1 MFHAPAASAGPGR
14 VAVERLAGFL
24 AGLLGWVAMAGAQT
38 PSPLN
43 EWQYS
48 AGVQLQ
54 RMLDPDLPTWQSYVG
69 VAASLQ
75 PLYDGA
81 RPYHVAPFPVIDVR
95 YRDLAFVST
104 SEGVGVNLLRGAHW
118 RAGIAATYD
127 LGRDED
133 DYPSRLRGTGDIRPA
148 PEAKLFAEYVLSP
161 DFPLVLRANV
171 RRALGG
177 SDGWIG
183 DLGAYLPL
191 PGSSE
196 RFVWFAG
203 ASLTFADS
211 RYMDRWFG
219 VGEAQSV
226 RSGYRRHEAS
236 AGLRSV
242 GFGASAVWV
251 TGTHWLFGANLAIAQ
266 LTGTAADSPLTERT
280 TNTALA
286 LSALY
291 RF

>member
-1 MFHAPAASAGPGR
+1 MLHASAASARGAGL
-14 VAVERLAGFL
+14 AVRRLAGFL
-24 AGLLGWVAMAGAQT
+24 AGLLGWAAAAGAQT

-48 AGVQLQ
+48 AGVQLE
-54 RMLDPDLPTWQSYVG
+54 RMLDPDLPAWRSYVG
-69 VAASLQ
+69 AWASVQ

-81 RPYHVAPFPVIDVR
+81 RPYRFVAFPVVDVR
-95 YRDLAFVST
+95 YRDLLFLST
-104 SEGVGVNLLRGAHW
+104 SEGVGVNLVRGANW
-118 RAGIAATYD
+118 RAGVTATYD

-133 DYPSRLRGTGDIRPA
+133 DYPSRLRGVGDIRPA
-148 PEAKLFAEYVLSP
+148 PEAKLFAEYVVSVDL
-161 DFPLVLRANV
+161 PLTLRANV
-171 RRALGG
+171 RRVLGG

-203 ASLTFADS
+203 VSLTLADS
-211 RYMDRWFG
+211 RYMEQWFG
-219 VGEAQSV
+219 VGEAQSA
-226 RSGYRRHEAS
+226 RSGYRRHGAS

-242 GFGASAVWV
+242 GLGASAALSL
-251 TGTHWLFGANLAIAQ
+251 GERWLLSANLAVTE
-266 LTGTAADSPLTERT
+266 LTGSAADSPLTERT

-286 LSALY
+286 LSVLY

>member
-1 MFHAPAASAGPGR
+1 MLDAPAASARGAGLAFR
-14 VAVERLAGFL
+14 RLAGFL
-24 AGLLGWVAMAGAQT
+24 AGLLGWAAAAGAQT

-48 AGVQLQ
+48 AGVQLE
-54 RMLDPDLPTWQSYVG
+54 RMLDPDLPTWRSYAGVG
-69 VAASLQ
+69 ASVQ

-81 RPYHVAPFPVIDVR
+81 RPYHVTPFPVVDVR
-95 YRDLAFVST
+95 YRDLVFLST
-104 SEGVGVNLLRGAHW
+104 SEGIGVNLVRGAHW
-118 RAGIAATYD
+118 RAGVAATYD
-127 LGRDED
+127 VGRDED
-133 DYPSRLRGTGDIRPA
+133 DYPSRLRGVGDIRPA
-148 PEAKLFAEYVLSP
+148 PEAKLFAEYVVSV
-161 DFPLVLRANV
+161 DFPLTLRANV
-171 RRALGG
+171 RRVLGG

-183 DLGAYLPL
+183 DLSAYLPL

-203 ASLTFADS
+203 VSLTFADS
-211 RYMDRWFG
+211 RYMEQWFG
-219 VGEAQSV
+219 IGEAQSA
-226 RSGYRRHEAS
+226 RSGYRRHGAS

-242 GFGASAVWV
+242 GFGATAALSL
-251 TGTHWLFGANLAIAQ
+251 GERWLLSANLAVTE
-266 LTGTAADSPLTERT
+266 LTGSAADSPLTERT